1 MPGIHPL
8 LRAFVGGGRRCIAL
22 RPGRFPA
29 CGLRVPIFRVASC
42 PPFTFSSRVL
52 FVLHHGVISPLWFV
66 ALSLCSGMLLHKKQ
80 MPFMVGKGACPFALS
95 RPLVW
100 RSSERSENLDRTSGR
115 IRRRV

>member
-1 MPGIHPL
+1 MYRIASRQVSRMRSA
-8 LRAFVGGGRRCIAL
+8 RAD
-22 RPGRFPA
+22 FP
-29 CGLRVPIFRVASC
+29 CRVV